1 MRYRGM
7 SELRAM
13 AVILALSVGAC
24 VSPSVNART
33 ETAAP
38 ASDKQTVTGKMYK
51 FDKITDGVYFATAAG
66 GAFTGANHAIFINE
80 KDVVLVDSG
89 STPSAMRALLED
101 LNLITN
107 KPVRWVIN
115 THWHYDHVNGNSV
128 FGPDVEIIGQEYVRN
143 ALLNL
148 DVYPKEINWKL
159 NDMREQVQSLRKQVD
174 KENDSPNRKALENQI
189 SDVEAA
195 MAELKE
201 IKPVPPSTTFA
212 SRMTLFRGQR
222 EIQLLFLG
230 RGHTGGDA
238 VVYLPK
244 ERIVCTGDLMESKP
258 ASLSSGFFDEWI
270 TTLDALKK
278 LDFDTVLP
286 GHGTPFHGTALITA
300 FQDYLTDVIAQVKKF
315 REQGL
320 TAEQTAQK
328 VDLTSHRKDFPQI
341 QGPGVDVVGVR
352 RMYEWMDSRDKSGK

>member
-1 MRYRGM
+1 
-7 SELRAM
+7 
-13 AVILALSVGAC
+13 
-24 VSPSVNART
+24 
-33 ETAAP
+33 
-38 ASDKQTVTGKMYK
+38 
-51 FDKITDGVYFATAAG
+51 
-66 GAFTGANHAIFINE
+66 
-80 KDVVLVDSG
+80 
-89 STPSAMRALLED
+89 
-101 LNLITN
+101 
-107 KPVRWVIN
+107 
-115 THWHYDHVNGNSV
+115 
-128 FGPDVEIIGQEYVRN
+128 VRN

-174 KENDSPNRKALENQI
+174 KRNDPAHRKALENQI
-189 SDVEAA
+189 SDTDAA

-212 SRMTLFRGQR
+212 SRLTLFRGQR

-278 LDFDTVLP
+278 LDFDAALP

-341 QGPGVDVVGVR
+341 QGPGADVVGV
-352 RMYEWMDSRDKSGK
+352 MAHI